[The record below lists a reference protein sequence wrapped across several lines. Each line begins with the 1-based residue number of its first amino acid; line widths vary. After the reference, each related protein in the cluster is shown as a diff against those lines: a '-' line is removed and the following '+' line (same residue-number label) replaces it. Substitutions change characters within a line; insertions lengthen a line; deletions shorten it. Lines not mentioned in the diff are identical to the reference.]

1 MTAGQILT
9 FATTA
14 DWEAWRDTLTTSI
27 TASEAAAAMRLSPYC
42 TARML
47 QLRKQAPHLAVFP
60 SGSQLARGSA
70 AERDLFAI
78 YAGRT
83 GAAVVPNGTT
93 VYAHDCGWLFAT
105 PDAAVGTGGGLETKL
120 DSVRG
125 AAAAWPADGTEITDV
140 RAQTYDA
147 TGETDPR
154 RWIVRPDYWVQVQIQ
169 MLCTGW
175 PWVDFLVQLIG
186 FQEVEYRRVR
196 IHAEPAEQAKILA
209 YLTGWRAR
217 HLLADVIPPPM
228 LDSDGQPIDDFDEL
242 ERIAKWRYPERPKT
256 REMTGEEQALALE
269 YLALKA
275 DEARITTR
283 KQQIRAF
290 FVDAAADC
298 KRLNGD
304 GVRFRQD
311 IKNKLTI
318 EPVKEPAPRE
328 HWPRRTKQ
336 PLPNGQSEF
345 VIIGGV
351 NVPIDGSDFD
361 PVEDG
366 WESTHGQD
374 R

>member
-1 MTAGQILT
+1 VILT
-9 FATTA
+9 FPDTQA
-14 DWEAWRDTLTTSI
+14 WEAWRATLTTSI

-47 QLRKQAPHLAVFP
+47 QLRKLAPHLAVFP

-83 GAAVVPNGTT
+83 GASVTPNGTT
-93 VYAHDCGWLFAT
+93 VHAHANGWLFAT
-105 PDAAVGTGGGLETKL
+105 PDAAVATAAGTGGGLETKL

-125 AAAAWPADGTEITDV
+125 AADAWPADGAEIRDI

-175 PWVDFLVQLIG
+175 PWVDILVQLIG
-186 FQEVEYRRVR
+186 FQQVEYRRIRV
-196 IHAEPAEQAKILA
+196 HAEPVEQAKILA

-217 HLLADVIPPPM
+217 YLLADEIPPPM
-228 LDSDGQPIDDFDEL
+228 LDSDGNPIDDFDEL

-256 REMTGEEQALALE
+256 RDMTSEEQTLALE

-275 DEARITTR
+275 TEAGITAR
-283 KQQIRAF
+283 KQQIRATL
-290 FVDAAADC
+290 VEAAADH
-298 KRLNGD
+298 KRLNGA
-304 GVRFRQD
+304 GVRYRSDVKFK
-311 IKNKLTI
+311 ITI
-318 EPVKEPAPRE
+318 EA
-328 HWPRRTKQ
+328 TK
-336 PLPNGQSEF
+336 
-345 VIIGGV
+345 
-351 NVPIDGSDFD
+351 
-361 PVEDG
+361 
-366 WESTHGQD
+366 
-374 R
+374 